1 MASPTT
7 CFITGTDTG
16 VGKTV
21 LTALLLQHLLRRGER
36 VLAFKPFAT
45 GSRADALLLRRVL
58 RACASNSSDR
68 VAAESPTITDLSPF
82 FFRRPL
88 APWVAARL
96 EGRRVTR
103 AQALAAIRAWQ
114 NTDRLL
120 LVEGCGGLLTP
131 LGPGYSA
138 RELIQELACPVVIVA
153 RNRLGVLNQTLLAW
167 EALGGAGG
175 PTAAVV
181 LMNCARPDASAAT
194 NPRALAGCVAPTPVL
209 VCPHLRGGLRTPAKL
224 VAAGQKTAP
233 LLARLTR
240 TLEYHRSRTGGFVT
254 RADKKR
260 SAFANSG

>member
-1 MASPTT
+1 MASPLTW
-7 CFITGTDTG
+7 FITGTDTG

-36 VLAFKPFAT
+36 ALAIKPFAT

-58 RACASNSSDR
+58 QACAAKAPGR
-68 VAAESPTITDLSPF
+68 AAAVLPTAADLNPF

-88 APWVAARL
+88 APLVAARL
-96 EGRRVTR
+96 AGRRVTR
-103 AQALAAIRAWQ
+103 ARALQAIQARQRAGE
-114 NTDRLL
+114 LL

-138 RELIQELACPVVIVA
+138 RELIRELACPVVIVA
-153 RNRLGVLNQTLLAW
+153 HNRLGVLNQTLLAW
-167 EALGGAGG
+167 EALGGALR

-181 LMNCARPDASAAT
+181 LVNCARPDASAAT

-209 VCPHLRGGLRTPAKL
+209 VCPHLRGGLRTPADL
-224 VAAGQKTAP
+224 AAAGRKTAP
-233 LLARLTR
+233 MLARLIR
-240 TLEYHRSRTGGFVT
+240 ALERHRSPANGVAP